1 MISEVR
7 TLFKNRRKKMARDG
21 HRCYVCNLCL
31 LSSRSLHDNGL
42 EDRQAIDRPV
52 PLLLLLSLFPPLRRQ
67 RELLGDCLPHRASR
81 RHGVAA
87 PRGRRRRRRRR
98 GHGAVQGAVERRL
111 AEGHHGHEPPLHRR
125 RHWGIGDR
133 GFDFRRALLGFA
145 RASRDRVNR
154 GRALYDLLGARGLP
168 TTRSRLG
175 SRQRPKAQKGT
186 RDAGSWNWSR
196 TPRATR
202 VWIGRKTLVSRE
214 GGIVVAESC
223 RGAREGEAKR
233 V

>member
-1 MISEVR
+1 
-7 TLFKNRRKKMARDG
+7 
-21 HRCYVCNLCL
+21 
-31 LSSRSLHDNGL
+31 
-42 EDRQAIDRPV
+42 
-52 PLLLLLSLFPPLRRQ
+52 
-67 RELLGDCLPHRASR
+67 
-81 RHGVAA
+81 
-87 PRGRRRRRRRR
+87 
-98 GHGAVQGAVERRL
+98 
-111 AEGHHGHEPPLHRR
+111 
-125 RHWGIGDR
+125 
-133 GFDFRRALLGFA
+133 LLGFA